1 MPYDEGLAERIR
13 EVLHDRREVVEK
25 RMFGGIA
32 FLLQGHMAVGILL
45 LGPASGPEG
54 DRGEGWRR
62 G

>member
-1 MPYDEGLAERIR
+1 MLDIIIY
-13 EVLHDRREVVEK
+13 
-25 RMFGGIA
+25 GGIA
-32 FLLQGHMAVGILL
+32 FLLQGHMAAGFLF